1 MPKTTRRRNRPVKYV
16 YGPIPSRRLGRSLG
30 IDPIPLKTCNWNCV
44 YCQLG
49 RSTPLTNE
57 RRDYIPAEAILA
69 EVDEVLTHHQPGE
82 IDYISFVGSG
92 EPTLHA
98 SLGHMI
104 RAVKAMTSIP
114 VAVITNGAL
123 LYRDD
128 VRRDL
133 LPADVVMPTVSA
145 GTANLFRRIH
155 RPHADAG
162 FDQLIDGLR
171 TFRATYAGKL
181 WVEVMLIH
189 DLNDTVEALR
199 DLAGVLAQIA
209 PDQVHILL
217 PERPPAEEWVEPVD
231 AEALLRAEAILG
243 SVAHIVHPFTDGL
256 NATDYA
262 TPGEAIA
269 SIVMR
274 HPMSQAQ
281 LAHALAAWS
290 PAEVAA
296 ALADLACAGTIRP
309 VDRLGI
315 RFWADAASVFPAA
328 NSEWHEAPP

>member
-1 MPKTTRRRNRPVKYV
+1 MKYV

-30 IDPIPLKTCNWNCV
+30 VDPIPLKACNWNCV

-57 RRDYIPAEAILA
+57 RRDYVSPAAILA
-69 EVDEVLTHHQPGE
+69 EVTQVLARHNVGE

-98 SLGHMI
+98 SLGHLI
-104 RAVKAMTSIP
+104 RAVKGMTNIP

-123 LYRDD
+123 LHRED

-145 GTANLFRRIH
+145 GTAELFRRIH

-162 FDQLIDGLR
+162 FEHLIEGV
-171 TFRATYAGKL
+171 TAFRAEYSGQL
-181 WVEVMLIH
+181 WVEVMLIRG
-189 DLNDTVEALR
+189 LNDTVAALR
-199 DLAGVLAQIA
+199 DLAAILRTIK
-209 PDQVHILL
+209 PDQVHIVL

-243 SVAHIVHPFTDGL
+243 AEAHVVHPHMQKL
-256 NATDYA
+256 EVSDYTA
-262 TPGEAIA
+262 PHEAIA

-281 LAHALAAWS
+281 LEWALCGWRPEEIDAAI
-290 PAEVAA
+290 A
-296 ALADLACAGTIRP
+296 ALVREGVIRP
-309 VDRLGI
+309 VDRLGV
-315 RFWADAASVFPAA
+315 RFWADATSVFPAA
-328 NSEWHEAPP
+328 DGEHEEHTP

>member
-1 MPKTTRRRNRPVKYV
+1 MKYV

-30 IDPIPLKTCNWNCV
+30 VDPIPLKTCNWNCV

-57 RRDYIPAEAILA
+57 RRDYIPPDAILA
-69 EVDEVLTHHQPGE
+69 EVGEVLARHRAGE

-98 SLGHMI
+98 SIGRLI
-104 RAVKAMTSIP
+104 RAVKVMTAIP

-123 LYRDD
+123 LYQED

-145 GTANLFRRIH
+145 GTADLFRRIH

-162 FDQLIDGLR
+162 FDRLIEG
-171 TFRATYAGKL
+171 TIAFRKEYSGQL
-181 WVEVMLIH
+181 WVEVMLIR
-189 DLNDTVEALR
+189 DLNDSEATLR
-199 DLAGVLAQIA
+199 ELANTLRAIG
-209 PDQVHILL
+209 PDQVHIVL
-217 PERPPAEEWVEPVD
+217 PERPPAEGWVEPVD
-231 AEALLRAEAILG
+231 TEALLRAEAILG
-243 SVAHIVHPFTDGL
+243 TVAHVVHPHAPSLDV
-256 NATDYA
+256 TDYA
-262 TPGEAIA
+262 TPQEAIP

-274 HPMSQAQ
+274 HPMSQVQ
-281 LAHALAAWS
+281 LERVLRRWRAEEVAGALAML
-290 PAEVAA
+290 ERN
-296 ALADLACAGTIRP
+296 GTIRA
-309 VDRLGI
+309 VERLGV

-328 NSEWHEAPP
+328 AGEVEAHAHGTR

>member
-1 MPKTTRRRNRPVKYV
+1 MKYV

-57 RRDYIPAEAILA
+57 RRDYVPPEAILA
-69 EVDEVLTHHQPGE
+69 EVAQVLARHSAGE

-98 SLGHMI
+98 SIGYLI
-104 RAVKAMTSIP
+104 RAVKAMTTIP

-123 LYRDD
+123 LYRED

-145 GTANLFRRIH
+145 GTADLFRRIH

-162 FDQLIDGLR
+162 FERLIEGV
-171 TFRATYAGKL
+171 TAFRAEYSGQL
-181 WVEVMLIH
+181 WVEVMLIR
-189 DLNDTVEALR
+189 DLNDTVAALR
-199 DLAGVLAQIA
+199 DLASVLRAIK
-209 PDQVHILL
+209 PDQVHIVL

-231 AEALLRAEAILG
+231 TETLLRAEAILG
-243 SVAHIVHPFTDGL
+243 SVTHVVHPHAQGVDV
-256 NATDYA
+256 TDYA
-262 TPGEAIA
+262 TPDEAIW

-274 HPMSQAQ
+274 HPMSQPQ
-281 LAHALAAWS
+281 LERALHGWN
-290 PAEVAA
+290 PEEIAA
-296 ALADLACAGTIRP
+296 ALTTLERSGTIRP
-309 VDRLGI
+309 VERLGV
-315 RFWADAASVFPAA
+315 RFWVDAESVFPAA
-328 NSEWHEAPP
+328 TGEQMERATHDTR

>member
-1 MPKTTRRRNRPVKYV
+1 MKYV

-57 RRDYIPAEAILA
+57 RRDYVPPEAILA
-69 EVDEVLTHHQPGE
+69 EVAQVLARHSAGE

-98 SLGHMI
+98 SLGHLI
-104 RAVKAMTSIP
+104 RAVKAMTTIP

-123 LYRDD
+123 LYLED

-145 GTANLFRRIH
+145 GTADLFRRIH

-162 FDQLIDGLR
+162 FERLIEGV
-171 TFRATYAGKL
+171 TAFRAEYSGQL
-181 WVEVMLIH
+181 WVEVMLIR
-189 DLNDTVEALR
+189 DLNDTVPALR
-199 DLAGVLAQIA
+199 DLAGVLRAIK
-209 PDQVHILL
+209 PDQVHIVL
-217 PERPPAEEWVEPVD
+217 PERPPAEEWVEPPVD

-243 SVAHIVHPFTDGL
+243 SVTHVVHPHAQDVDV
-256 NATDYA
+256 TDYA
-262 TPGEAIA
+262 TPDEAIA
-269 SIVMR
+269 GIVMR

-281 LAHALAAWS
+281 LERALCGWRPEEVDAAIVALAR
-290 PAEVAA
+290 EGV
-296 ALADLACAGTIRP
+296 IRP
-309 VDRLGI
+309 VDRLGM
-315 RFWADAASVFPAA
+315 RFWADATSVFPAA
-328 NSEWHEAPP
+328 AGELEERAYDAR

>member
-1 MPKTTRRRNRPVKYV
+1 MKFV

-57 RRDYIPAEAILA
+57 RRDYVPPEAILA
-69 EVDEVLTHHQPGE
+69 EVAEVLACHPPGE

-98 SLGHMI
+98 SLGRMI
-104 RAVKAMTSIP
+104 LAVKTMTTIP

-123 LYRDD
+123 LHRGD

-145 GTANLFRRIH
+145 GTAELFRRIH
-155 RPHADAG
+155 RPHPDAG
-162 FDQLIDGLR
+162 FDQLIRGLH
-171 TFRATYAGKL
+171 TFRAAYTGNL
-181 WVEVMLIH
+181 WVEVMLLH
-189 DLNDTVEALR
+189 GLNDSVKALQ
-199 DLAGVLAQIA
+199 DLAVVLAQIA
-209 PDQVHILL
+209 PDQVHIVL

-243 SVAHIVHPFTDGL
+243 SIAQVVHPYSSDRL

-281 LAHALAAWS
+281 LAQALDAWS

-296 ALADLACAGTIRP
+296 ALAVLACAGTIRP
-309 VDRLGI
+309 VDRLGV
-315 RFWADAASVFPAA
+315 RFWTDAASVFPAA
-328 NSEWHEAPP
+328 SSERHGASA